1 MTTKELGQ
9 RIKVGRMSRGLTQ
22 AELAQQLEVSSSTVA
37 MWEVGRR
44 EPNLETLEAISDVF
58 NVPLSYFLC
67 DDPDHA
73 VNLSPADADR
83 LEALHRNPR
92 LGMLFDRQREMSDAD
107 VEIMLTLAER
117 ILNERN
123 PK

>member
-9 RIKVGRMSRGLTQ
+9 LIKVGRMSRGMTQ
-22 AELAQQLEVSSSTVA
+22 TELADKLGVAISTVG
-37 MWEVGRR
+37 MWERGHR

-73 VNLSPADADR
+73 VNISPTDADR
-83 LEALHRNPR
+83 LEAIHQNPR
-92 LGMLFDRQREMSDAD
+92 LGLLFDRQRKMSDAD

-117 ILNERN
+117 ILAERTN
-123 PK
+123 K

>member
-9 RIKVGRMSRGLTQ
+9 RIQIGRLSRGLTQ
-22 AELAQQLEVSSSTVA
+22 ADLASQIGVATSTVG
-37 MWEVGRR
+37 MWEIGRR
-44 EPNLETLEAISDVF
+44 EPSLEMLEAISDIY

-83 LEALHRNPR
+83 LEALHSNPS
-92 LGMLFDRQREMSDAD
+92 LGLLFDRQRKMSEEDIR
-107 VEIMLTLAER
+107 IMLTLADR
-117 ILNERN
+117 ILAERN